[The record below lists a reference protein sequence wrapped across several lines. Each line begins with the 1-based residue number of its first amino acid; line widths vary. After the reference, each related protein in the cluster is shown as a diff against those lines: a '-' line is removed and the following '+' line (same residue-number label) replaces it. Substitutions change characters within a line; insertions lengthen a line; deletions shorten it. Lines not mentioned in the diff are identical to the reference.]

1 VTTPVIPRNDDE
13 LAEMLGDTANLKK
26 IAASKDSLKE
36 FISAYARKAQAEGT
50 DLSDQIEAEVQR
62 GLVKYLAD
70 NGVKDAANSA
80 KRLNMSPD
88 TNPMIGNKLSSQYN
102 PKAPGAKINDLFD
115 STASYLKAIWHGSR
129 DSESLKAQSDIR
141 SIQNSFGSIV
151 PSDGGFLIP
160 EYLRAELLRVAL
172 ERAMVRPRARIVPME
187 TLTVPFPTIDDTSHA
202 SNVYGGVTAYWTEES
217 GSLTTTSATFGRVR
231 LEAKKLTTYTEVP
244 NELFQDSVL
253 SLQMFINQI
262 FPEAMAWFE
271 DVAFISGTGVGEP
284 LGFLNADAAV
294 AVTAESGQASSTI
307 LWENIVKMY
316 SRMLPTSLDRAVWIA
331 HIDTFPELA
340 TMALS
345 VGTGG
350 SAVWIGQGLNQ
361 PGSAGPPMSIL
372 GRPIFFT
379 EKVPSTGTTGDINF
393 VDLGYY
399 LIGDRQTMSAD
410 TSPHYKFAND
420 QTAMRFVERVDGTPW
435 IQSAITPR
443 QGTNTLSPFVRIATR

>member
-1 VTTPVIPRNDDE
+1 
-13 LAEMLGDTANLKK
+13 
-26 IAASKDSLKE
+26 
-36 FISAYARKAQAEGT
+36 
-50 DLSDQIEAEVQR
+50 
-62 GLVKYLAD
+62 
-70 NGVKDAANSA
+70 
-80 KRLNMSPD
+80 
-88 TNPMIGNKLSSQYN
+88 
-102 PKAPGAKINDLFD
+102 
-115 STASYLKAIWHGSR
+115 
-129 DSESLKAQSDIR
+129 
-141 SIQNSFGSIV
+141 
-151 PSDGGFLIP
+151 
-160 EYLRAELLRVAL
+160 
-172 ERAMVRPRARIVPME
+172 MVRPRARIVPME

-217 GSLTTTSATFGRVR
+217 GALTTTSATFGRVR

-379 EKVPSTGTTGDINF
+379 EKVPSVGTTGDINF

-399 LIGDRQTMSAD
+399 LVGDRQTMSAD
-410 TSPHYKFAND
+410 TSPHFKFSND
-420 QTAMRFVERVDGTPW
+420 QTALRFIQRVDGVPW
-435 IQSAITPR
+435 LQSAITPH
-443 QGTNTLSPFVRIATR
+443 QGSNSLTPFVRLATR